1 MRWSAIGFW
10 AVLTEVLAHFLS
22 LTWGFGMLVVAF
34 IWVAGMLRA
43 TSVKAQATE
52 ARVSALIPQVNTIN
66 NTANSAQ
73 STANSVQAQV
83 GSLNIPQGRATGLT
97 AAPTSYNQTWGN
109 SVVSF
114 CTQVNNILQTCGI
127 FV

>member
-1 MRWSAIGFW
+1 MKWSAIGFW

-43 TSVKAQATE
+43 TSVKAQSTE
-52 ARVSALIPQVNTIN
+52 ARVSALIPQVNTIS

-73 STANSVQAQV
+73 STASSVQAQV
-83 GSLNIPQGRATGLT
+83 GSLSIPQTRAGGLT
-97 AAPTSYNQTWGN
+97 SAPTSYTQSWGN

-114 CTQVNNILQTCGI
+114 CTAVNTQLQAAGI
-127 FV
+127 FI